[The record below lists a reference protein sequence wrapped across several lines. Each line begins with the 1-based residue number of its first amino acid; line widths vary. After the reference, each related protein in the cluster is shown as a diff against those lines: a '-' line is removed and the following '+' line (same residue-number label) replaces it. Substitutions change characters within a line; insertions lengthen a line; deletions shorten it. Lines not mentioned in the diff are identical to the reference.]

1 MNSLTNSDNFAYVS
15 IQPKPFAKLADNVIT
30 MMQTTT
36 KNNEIPM
43 DSNDIAVKWI
53 NQVKGLVSPPDICI
67 RIFELIESQMAS
79 TKQLGDVIS
88 QDPNLSARLL
98 KIVNSPYYH
107 FSNRIDTVSRAITVI
122 GIRELS
128 SLVLAVSAAKSFS
141 NIPNELVNID
151 TFWRHSIY
159 TALIARELAKRCDIL
174 HPERLFVA
182 GLMHD
187 IGSLIIYNR
196 VPDVAKAILI
206 QSNGNEQTLYQLE
219 KDLLS
224 TSHAQIGGLLLD
236 SWMLPKILRDAIMF
250 HHEPALCETAPV
262 EATIVHIAEALANA
276 SIIGGYC
283 SEACGQDEI
292 APEAWDTL
300 RINPA
305 NLNTDELIG
314 AAGLQ
319 FSDMNESLNG

>member
-1 MNSLTNSDNFAYVS
+1 
-15 IQPKPFAKLADNVIT
+15 
-30 MMQTTT
+30 
-36 KNNEIPM
+36 M
-43 DSNDIAVKWI
+43 DSNDIAAKWI
-53 NQVKGLVSPPDICI
+53 DQVKGLVSPPDICI
-67 RIFELIESQMAS
+67 RIFELIESQTAS

-107 FSNRIDTVSRAITVI
+107 FSSRIDTISRAITVI

-128 SLVLAVSAAKSFS
+128 SLVLAVSATKTFS

-159 TALIARELAKRCDIL
+159 TALIARELAQRCDIL

-196 VPDVAKAILI
+196 VPDVARAMLI
-206 QSNGNEQTLYQLE
+206 QAEGNEQALYKLE
-219 KDLLS
+219 NELIS
-224 TSHAQIGGLLLD
+224 TNHAQIGGVLLD
-236 SWMLPKILRDAIMF
+236 TWMLPKILRDAVMF
-250 HHEPALCETAPV
+250 HHEPELCETAPV
-262 EATIVHIAEALANA
+262 ESSIVHIAEALANS
-276 SIIGGYC
+276 SIIGGF
-283 SEACGQDEI
+283 SSDACGQDEI
-292 APEAWDTL
+292 NPEAWKSLHIKEASLD
-300 RINPA
+300 I
-305 NLNTDELIG
+305 DELIG

-319 FSDMNESLNG
+319 FTEMNNSLNG

>member
-1 MNSLTNSDNFAYVS
+1 M
-15 IQPKPFAKLADNVIT
+15 T
-30 MMQTTT
+30 MES
-36 KNNEIPM
+36 NEI
-43 DSNDIAVKWI
+43 AEKWI
-53 NQVKGLVSPPDICI
+53 SQVKGLVSPPDICI
-67 RIFELIESQMAS
+67 SIFELIESQTAS

-88 QDPNLSARLL
+88 QDPNLTARLL

-107 FSNRIDTVSRAITVI
+107 FSNRIDTISRAITVI

-128 SLVLAVSAAKSFS
+128 SLVLAVSAAKTFS

-196 VPDVAKAILI
+196 VPDIARAILI
-206 QSNGNEQTLYQLE
+206 QSNGNEQTLYQTE
-219 KDLLS
+219 KDMLN
-224 TSHAQIGGLLLD
+224 TNHAQIGGMLLD
-236 SWMLPKILRDAIMF
+236 SWLLPKILRDAVMF
-250 HHEPALCETAPV
+250 HHEPGLCETAPI
-262 EATIVHIAEALANA
+262 EASIVHIAEALANA
-276 SIIGGYC
+276 SIIGGFS

-292 APEAWDTL
+292 APEAWTAIHMNAAELD
-300 RINPA
+300 
-305 NLNTDELIG
+305 TDELVG

-319 FSDMNESLNG
+319 FTDMNNSLNG

>member
-1 MNSLTNSDNFAYVS
+1 
-15 IQPKPFAKLADNVIT
+15 
-30 MMQTTT
+30 
-36 KNNEIPM
+36 M
-43 DSNDIAVKWI
+43 DSNEIATKWI
-53 NQVKGLVSPPDICI
+53 EQVKGLVSPPDICI
-67 RIFELIESQMAS
+67 RIFELIESQTAS

-107 FSNRIDTVSRAITVI
+107 FSNRIDTISRAITVI

-128 SLVLAVSAAKSFS
+128 SLVLAVSATKTFS

-159 TALIARELAKRCDIL
+159 TALISRELAQRCDIL

-196 VPDVAKAILI
+196 VPDIARAILI
-206 QSNGNEQTLYQLE
+206 QSNGNEQELYKLE
-219 KDLLS
+219 KKLLM
-224 TSHAQIGGLLLD
+224 TNHAHVGGMLLN
-236 SWMLPKILRDAIMF
+236 SWLLPKILRDAVMF
-250 HHEPALCETAPV
+250 HHEPGLCETAPV
-262 EATIVHIAEALANA
+262 EAAIVHIAEALANA
-276 SIIGGYC
+276 SIIGGFS

-292 APEAWDTL
+292 DPAAWSAI
-300 RINPA
+300 RINEA
-305 NLNTDELIG
+305 DMDVDELIG

-319 FSDMNESLNG
+319 FTDMNNSLNG

>member
-1 MNSLTNSDNFAYVS
+1 MES
-15 IQPKPFAKLADNVIT
+15 
-30 MMQTTT
+30 
-36 KNNEIPM
+36 NEI
-43 DSNDIAVKWI
+43 AAKWI

-67 RIFELIESQMAS
+67 RIFELIESQTAS

-88 QDPNLSARLL
+88 QDPNLSVRLL

-107 FSNRIDTVSRAITVI
+107 FSNRIDTISRAITVI

-128 SLVLAVSAAKSFS
+128 SLVLAVSAAKTFS

-196 VPDVAKAILI
+196 VPDVARAILV

-219 KDLLS
+219 NNLLN
-224 TSHAQIGGLLLD
+224 TNHAQIGGLLLQ
-236 SWMLPKILRDAIMF
+236 SWLLPKILRDAVMF
-250 HHEPALCETAPV
+250 HHEPGRCESAPI
-262 EATIVHIAEALANA
+262 EAAIVHIAEALANA
-276 SIIGGYC
+276 SIIGGFS
-283 SEACGQDEI
+283 SEACGQDSI

-300 RINPA
+300 RINA
-305 NLNTDELIG
+305 ADLDTDELVG

-319 FSDMNESLNG
+319 FTDMNSILNG